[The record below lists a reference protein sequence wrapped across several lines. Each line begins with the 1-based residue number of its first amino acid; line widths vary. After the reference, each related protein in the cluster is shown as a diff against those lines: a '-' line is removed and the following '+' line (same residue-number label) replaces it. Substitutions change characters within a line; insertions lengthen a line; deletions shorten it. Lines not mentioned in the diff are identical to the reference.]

1 MPTSTDLPS
10 LATETRR
17 KMVSSVGNVPLTGTR
32 SHTPLVAIR
41 ASVGAGT
48 GAAGVVVAGVVPVA
62 PDPPVVGVPAGVT
75 TTPGGTTA
83 GVGGDEV
90 PPGELGGVAVA
101 GAL

>member
-10 LATETRR
+10 LAIETRR
-17 KMVSSVGNVPLTGTR
+17 KMFSSVGNVPLTETR

-62 PDPPVVGVPAGVT
+62 PEPPVVGAPVGVT

-83 GVGGDEV
+83 GVGGDAGR
-90 PPGELGGVAVA
+90 PGELGGGGVDG
-101 GAL
+101 GA